1 MAKKIFNLSLQ
12 LAKAG
17 FKLRNE
23 GSYLGILWYLLNPL
37 LLFILILF
45 VFLGNLGTDI
55 PNYPMYVLMGIIMF
69 NLFSQATNDS
79 SKLFSRDY
87 RELVKSINFSKE
99 AVVLGST
106 IKFIFSHLFEFAL
119 LVFFM
124 FFFGGYFPGILF
136 YPLILIFFIIFIYS
150 WSLIISSITV
160 YFFDLEHIWGFMVR
174 LIWLATPIFYSV
186 EKGSP
191 IYIANLFNPFF
202 YFITI
207 SRDAVVYGI
216 FPPTWMILGAIFF
229 SLLSFL
235 IALIVFNK
243 LKYKF
248 PELV

>member
-45 VFLGNLGTDI
+45 VFSKNLGADI
-55 PNYPMYVLMGIIMF
+55 PNYPMYILIGIIMF
-69 NLFSQATNDS
+69 NLFSQSTTDS
-79 SKLFSRDY
+79 SKLFVRDY
-87 RELVKSINFSKE
+87 RELVKSINFPKE
-99 AVVLGST
+99 ALVLGST
-106 IKFIFSHLFEFAL
+106 IKFLFSHIFEFAL

-136 YPLILIFFIIFIYS
+136 YFFILTFFIIFIYS
-150 WSLIISSITV
+150 WSLIISSVTV
-160 YFFDLEHIWGFMVR
+160 YFNDLENIWAFFIR
-174 LIWLATPIFYSV
+174 LVWLATPIFYSV
-186 EKGSP
+186 EKGSSLF
-191 IYIANLFNPFF
+191 IANLFNPFY

-207 SRDAVVYGI
+207 SRDILIYGTI
-216 FPPTWMILGAIFF
+216 PQTWMMLGAIFF

-235 IALIVFNK
+235 IGLIIFNK